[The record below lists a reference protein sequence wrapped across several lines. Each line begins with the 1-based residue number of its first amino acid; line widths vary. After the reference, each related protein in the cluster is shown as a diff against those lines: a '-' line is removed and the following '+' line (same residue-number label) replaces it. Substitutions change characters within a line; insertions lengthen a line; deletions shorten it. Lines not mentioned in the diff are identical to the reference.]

1 MTFALPTYLAPVDL
15 DGGFFLPG
23 RASRHRMVWAVITKG
38 LLDLAEVTVAA
49 ETILETCGYVRLW
62 LLADLR
68 LDCD

>member
-1 MTFALPTYLAPVDL
+1 MI
-15 DGGFFLPG
+15 
-23 RASRHRMVWAVITKG
+23 WAVIAKG

>member
-1 MTFALPTYLAPVDL
+1 MI
-15 DGGFFLPG
+15 
-23 RASRHRMVWAVITKG
+23 WAVIAKG

-68 LDCD
+68 LDCDLGPLYPRKRTSRKGLLYVRF

>member
-1 MTFALPTYLAPVDL
+1 MI
-15 DGGFFLPG
+15 
-23 RASRHRMVWAVITKG
+23 WAVIAKG

-68 LDCD
+68 LDCDLDPLYPRKQTFRKGLLYVRF